1 MRKGK
6 KGRQKL
12 IGSIIG
18 IVVFMVVGIFGINS
32 ENINELL
39 NAENDTNT
47 VISKQDAVT
56 TSMPVDGNLHIFWRK
71 F

>member
-47 VISKQDAVT
+47 VNKIINEYIK
-56 TSMPVDGNLHIFWRK
+56 
-71 F
+71 